1 MIKITNVT
9 FQYRNADE
17 PILKEF
23 SLDIKEGEIVS
34 IIGPTGS
41 GKSTICYLFNGLI
54 PHTISGFFEGSIEVN
69 GLNVLDHTIDQI
81 SEIVGYILQEPSFQI
96 SSPHVESEI
105 VFGLENFATP
115 KDIMEERL
123 VSVMTELGISHLRHR
138 LTSDLSEG
146 EKQKVILASIL
157 AMEPKILVLDECSS
171 MIDSKSKFEL
181 IKILK
186 KLNSDYNKTIILV
199 EHDLDF
205 ALQLSD
211 RFILINNGRIIVDD
225 SSEPILTNIKL
236 LTENGLTP
244 PTLVA
249 LFHYFKENKLEV
261 KDLPISLEQAI
272 QVAKEWLG
280 K

>member
-1 MIKITNVT
+1 
-9 FQYRNADE
+9 
-17 PILKEF
+17 
-23 SLDIKEGEIVS
+23 
-34 IIGPTGS
+34 
-41 GKSTICYLFNGLI
+41 
-54 PHTISGFFEGSIEVN
+54 
-69 GLNVLDHTIDQI
+69 
-81 SEIVGYILQEPSFQI
+81 
-96 SSPHVESEI
+96 
-105 VFGLENFATP
+105 
-115 KDIMEERL
+115 
-123 VSVMTELGISHLRHR
+123 MTELGISHLRHR